1 MLGSAPSIEQL
12 IGSIVALVVGLT
24 FHEFSHAAVADS
36 LGDHRPRAM
45 GRLTLNPLPHIDPLG
60 AIMLVVA
67 GFGWAKPVMI
77 NPIALRNGRTGL
89 AMVAAAGPIA
99 NVIVAVVAAVIYRVL
114 GLGGVGIDT
123 VDQILA
129 WVVLLNM
136 TLAVFNLLPIPPLD
150 GYNVALAFLPPR
162 QALFLSRYGQYGV
175 FVLLGLV
182 LLNYVGTPVDP
193 LGWIL
198 YAASVLGGL
207 LLGVP

>member
-1 MLGSAPSIEQL
+1 MAFGNLSFEQL
-12 IGSIVALVVGLT
+12 LGGIIALVVGLT

-45 GRLTLNPLPHIDPLG
+45 GRLTLNPVPHLDPIG
-60 AIMLVVA
+60 AIMLLVA

-77 NPIALRNGRTGL
+77 NPAALRNGRTGL

-99 NVIVAVVAAVIYRVL
+99 NVVVAIAAAVLFRAFDII
-114 GLGGVGIDT
+114 GVEVAFVMNT
-123 VDQILA
+123 LF
-129 WVVLLNM
+129 WVVVLNVV
-136 TLAVFNLLPIPPLD
+136 LAVFNLLPIPPLD

-162 QALFLSRYGQYGV
+162 QAMLLRQYGQYGV

-182 LLNYVGTPVDP
+182 LLRYVDSPIDP

-198 YAASVLGGL
+198 GFAANLGRALIGA
-207 LLGVP
+207 